1 MDIDLDIN
9 PMTRMK
15 DLTAQ
20 QRKAVQI
27 VARAQY
33 NARSGIGNYG
43 EWKPATPQEEYALA
57 IVKEWMLDLP
67 VYCERQRII
76 TGRKK

>member
-1 MDIDLDIN
+1 MPELL
-9 PMTRMK
+9 RMK
-15 DLTAQ
+15 DLPAQ

-43 EWKPATPQEEYALA
+43 EWKPATPQEEYAHA
-57 IVKEWMLDLP
+57 IVEEWMLDFP
-67 VYCERQRII
+67 VFCERQRLA
-76 TGRKK
+76 TKRKN